1 MDSLPLDGKEEND
14 MRLIQTERLLLRAV
28 RVGDAEALYAIFGD
42 PETNRYNPHGP
53 YPSPEHARMTLA
65 GWTEEWERHGFGR
78 WAVADKEEPNRI
90 IGFGGLNY
98 SDYGGQDRLNLGY
111 RFTPS
116 AWGRGL
122 ASEMARQA
130 LRCAFDCLAA
140 PAVFAKVR
148 PANLPSIRVLLRQ
161 GFSHHGS
168 LRDIPAAPAS
178 LVYISRAPA
187 K

>member
-1 MDSLPLDGKEEND
+1 
-14 MRLIQTERLLLRAV
+14 MRHIQTERLLLRAV
-28 RVGDAEALYAIFGD
+28 GAGDAEALYAIFGD

-98 SDYGGQDRLNLGY
+98 SDYGGQDRLSLGY
-111 RFTPS
+111 RFAPS

-130 LRCAFDCLAA
+130 LR
-140 PAVFAKVR
+140 VR
-148 PANLPSIRVLLRQ
+148 GPGRACRVRQ
-161 GFSHHGS
+161 GPSGQS
-168 LRDIPAAPAS
+168 ALDPSVAAAGLQPSRQPARHSRRAGVIGLYFACASQVGRHENEKPAIGG
-178 LVYISRAPA
+178 L
-187 K
+187 